1 MRGLRAVGPP
11 PPGVAMLLRRARVV
25 HTFGMRAPILVAFL
39 DAHLTLRAPRTGP
52 TIRRPRTS
60 RGARHVLECAPD
72 ADLAVG
78 ERLQLVTAPSEAE
91 PTRRA
96 YFASAPEAYRG
107 SG

>member
-25 HTFGMRAPILVAFL
+25 HTFGMQAPILVAFL
-39 DAHLTLRAPRTGP
+39 DAHLTLRATRLVRRRRLVGP
-52 TIRRPRTS
+52 V
-60 RGARHVLECAPD
+60 RGTRHVLECAPD
-72 ADLAVG
+72 AALAVG